1 MIYDVDMATL
11 GEAFIAVRADLSPFR
26 RELQDETQ
34 KAADAFEKGLG
45 DAVEAGIKEGADK
58 GSREAGDRAGDN
70 LSDGIRKKL
79 GDKNRPPW
87 IDIVGA
93 LGSALDDGIS
103 ALPTEL
109 KAAIVLG
116 ILAVAPLVTAA
127 LAGAISAGIV
137 AGTVGLGVALAT
149 QFESVQSRWATFS
162 SNIRRALVAA
172 AVPFENALLKA
183 FSTVETFINSMG
195 PRFSSIFDKAAPLL
209 QVIVNGLLEAVDF
222 FTESLNAGLENGAV
236 FADALAD
243 ALAFVGMAAGEILE
257 ILMSTGEAG
266 ADAFRDLTYLLL
278 GMLTVL
284 AETVAMTARL
294 YGFFR
299 DLSQEMPD
307 WLGIIFPVG
316 LAFKGL
322 ANEVDRA
329 ADKNTAYAYTNVAVE
344 NATRGVIVAT
354 KDEEKAIK
362 EMRDALDEM
371 QDSMFRSV
379 DLTIDFER
387 ALDQLGESV
396 KRNGRDLRFE
406 TEEGRRNLEI
416 LGKQIKIAQ
425 ERAEE
430 RAASGKFTAQ
440 QLIDLYNQE
449 IQKIYANAEALGL
462 NRQRIDEVYGAI
474 IALYNAPQP
483 DTQWARDLAMYA
495 RAAQAALE
503 MANRA
508 AWSLPNRIG
517 GNQPAFADGGIVYG
531 PTNALIGEAGTEVVI
546 PLTKPARAAQLMQ
559 QSGLDRM
566 LGGDTAVNVQV
577 FVGNE
582 ELDARTVRI
591 VQESNSRQARAL
603 GFGTR

>member
-1 MIYDVDMATL
+1 MIYDVVMATL
-11 GEAFIAVRADLSPFR
+11 GEAFIAVRADMSPFR
-26 RELQDETQ
+26 RELKDGAQA
-34 KAADAFEKGLG
+34 AADQFEKDLG
-45 DAVEAGIKEGADK
+45 DAVEKGLKDGAER
-58 GSREAGDRAGDN
+58 GGEEAGRTAGKKAGE
-70 LSDGIRKKL
+70 GIGNEL
-79 GDKNRPPW
+79 GDKKKQPW
-87 IDIVGA
+87 ISIIGA

-109 KAAIVLG
+109 KAAIVIG
-116 ILAVAPLVTAA
+116 ILAAAPFVTAA
-127 LAGAISAGIV
+127 LAGAISAAAV
-137 AGTVGLGVALAT
+137 AGSAALGVALAT
-149 QFESVQSRWATFS
+149 QFQSIQTRWATFS
-162 SNIRRALVAA
+162 TNIRRTLVGS
-172 AVPFENALLKA
+172 AVAFEGVLLNT
-183 FSTVETFINSMG
+183 FDVVEKFIKDLAPTLGN
-195 PRFSSIFDKAAPLL
+195 IFTKAAPLME
-209 QVIVNGLLEAVDF
+209 VILGGLLDGVGF
-222 FTESLNAGLENGAV
+222 FLDSLNAGLGNGMT

-243 ALAFVGMAAGEILE
+243 ALAAVGDMAGEALE
-257 ILMSTGEAG
+257 ILMSTGEDG
-266 ADAFRDLTYLLL
+266 ADAFRDMVYVLGGMVLVLVETIALTAELYGYIRQVAQETPDWALLL
-278 GMLTVL
+278 MPALL
-284 AETVAMTARL
+284 L
-294 YGFFR
+294 LKGF
-299 DLSQEMPD
+299 
-307 WLGIIFPVG
+307 
-316 LAFKGL
+316 
-322 ANEVDRA
+322 ANEIDNV
-329 ADKNTAYAYTNVAVE
+329 ADKNTAYAHTNLNVLNV
-344 NATRGVIVAT
+344 TRGIIVAT

-362 EMRDALDEM
+362 ELNKALDDM
-371 QDSMFRSV
+371 QNTMFRSI

-396 KRNGRDLRFE
+396 KENGKDLRFE
-406 TEEGRRNLEI
+406 TEEGRRNLEA
-416 LGKQIKIAQ
+416 LGKAIKIAQ
-425 ERAEE
+425 ERSEE
-430 RAASGKFTAQ
+430 RAASGKYTAQ

-449 IQKIYANAEALGL
+449 IQKIYANAAALGL
-462 NRQRIDEVYGAI
+462 NRQRIDEVYGAV
-474 IALYNAPQP
+474 IALYNAPTP